1 MADWKQ
7 IQARIRKAK
16 NSADPK
22 AKLGELFEKT
32 RDAMVAW
39 ELGAIEEVA
48 GVTEEA
54 IRWYTTAAERFRRA
68 EWKKKAEEALVR
80 LGAPVP
86 EKNAVPREE
95 SPRAEAGTAVG
106 EEPARP
112 GGPAQVEA
120 PAEEERQFSFEVPAV
135 EPPAYAAA
143 TESPAQPLV
152 TEAAAATAVPG
163 SREGVVVKG
172 RRRRGRRGGRGRRRG
187 RGGEASGLP
196 ATAFVTPP
204 PAERAAVAR
213 PPREKP
219 PERVRREKPVEA
231 VEAEPEP
238 VSHLAERL
246 THGRPGEP
254 ALASRLAHLE
264 AQLRRLLS
272 SPLHLVDEADE
283 APAGPGVYLLTDSDL
298 ITAYYVEN
306 CKTLRVALGQLARGG
321 RGSRGAQKDGSVRSR
336 LADHL
341 GISDAKVSHY
351 LKEHCRVRWMQ
362 LDEEAPNV
370 AHFAIAVL
378 KPALNDE

>member
-95 SPRAEAGTAVG
+95 LPRAEAGAAKG

-112 GGPAQVEA
+112 GGPALGEA
-120 PAEEERQFSFEVPAV
+120 PAEDERQFSFETPAV
-135 EPPAYAAA
+135 GPPASMAD
-143 TESPAQPLV
+143 TESPVQPPV
-152 TEAAAATAVPG
+152 AETAAPG
-163 SREGVVVKG
+163 PREGAVKG

-204 PAERAAVAR
+204 PAERAAAAR

-219 PERVRREKPVEA
+219 PERVRREKPVEVA
-231 VEAEPEP
+231 EAEP

-306 CKTLRVALGQLARGG
+306 CKTLRIALGQLARGG
-321 RGSRGAQKDGSVRSR
+321 RGSRVAQKDGSVRSR

-341 GISDAKVSHY
+341 GISDAKVSNY

>member
-22 AKLGELFEKT
+22 AKLGELFAKT

-86 EKNAVPREE
+86 ERNVAPREE
-95 SPRAEAGTAVG
+95 SSRAEAVAAGG

-112 GGPAQVEA
+112 GGPAQVEP
-120 PAEEERQFSFEVPAV
+120 PAEDERQFSFETPAV
-135 EPPAYAAA
+135 EPPAHMAG
-143 TESPAQPLV
+143 TESSAQPLV
-152 TEAAAATAVPG
+152 TEAAAGAAVPRP
-163 SREGVVVKG
+163 REGAVKG

-219 PERVRREKPVEA
+219 PERVSRAKPVEA
-231 VEAEPEP
+231 VEAEP

-264 AQLRRLLS
+264 AQLRRLIS
-272 SPLHLVDEADE
+272 SPLHLVEEADD
-283 APAGPGVYLLTDSDL
+283 APAGPGVYLLSDSDL

-306 CKTLRVALGQLARGG
+306 CKTLRIALGQLARGG

-336 LADHL
+336 LAEHL

-362 LDEEAPNV
+362 LDEEAPNL

-378 KPALNDE
+378 KPALNSE